1 MSHLKNIFLQFVYII
16 AGNTIGVA
24 VYITLVSHSKTVP
37 ASLLWQIILVSAI
50 CALGYLIGITTK
62 ELSKWTSVIKQVLHY
77 IYINTVVLASAKLFK
92 WMDIDSIS
100 RVFVMILL
108 IAVIY
113 IIIITTIYLQDTETA
128 DRVNKKL
135 IALHSEDETDN

>member
-1 MSHLKNIFLQFVYII
+1 LSHLKNIFLQFVYII

-24 VYITLVSHSKTVP
+24 VYISIVSHSKTVP
-37 ASLLWQIILVSAI
+37 SSLLWQIILVSAI

-62 ELSKWTSVIKQVLHY
+62 ELSKWTSVVKQILHY

-100 RVFVMILL
+100 QVLVMILL
-108 IAVIY
+108 ITVIY
-113 IIIITTIYLQDTETA
+113 IIIITIIYLQDTETA

-135 IALHSEDETDN
+135 IAFHSEDETDN